1 MAETAI
7 ATRRIDNS
15 KCLNFAGENNCDK
28 VAKYR
33 LNREILRYE
42 KENGVF
48 KRIGFYFT
56 LSLILFASGF
66 GVAYYIFTSSQWLES
81 PKEKKLRNQ
90 LERVLAKYEELSKE
104 VEYLNSKMEVLA
116 FRDDSIYRVIF
127 GVPPVDATFREG
139 AYGGVEYARDVLDM
153 PNNEIIASIEQKVS
167 HLKRQVTIQQNS
179 FDELLQ
185 LAHKWKEYWNHVP
198 AIQPVDNKHL
208 KRLASGFGYRIDPIY
223 KVRKFHEGL
232 DFSAPIGTPIYATGD
247 GVVEKVKRSRRG
259 YGKHV
264 IINHGFGYKTLYAH
278 MSKIIVKPGQK
289 VKRGQIIGYV
299 GNTGKSTAPHLHYE
313 VWKNGKKVNPIN
325 YFFNDLTIDQYEEI
339 VQRANSSKYSLD

>member
-1 MAETAI
+1 MVETTI
-7 ATRRIDNS
+7 TTRRIDNS
-15 KCLNFAGENNCDK
+15 EYLNFAVENNRSK
-28 VAKYR
+28 VAKYK
-33 LNREILRYE
+33 LNRETLRYE
-42 KENGVF
+42 REDTFLKKVGL
-48 KRIGFYFT
+48 YFIF
-56 LSLILFASGF
+56 SLILFALGF
-66 GVAYYIFTSSQWLES
+66 GTAYYILTSSEWFES
-81 PKEKKLRNQ
+81 PKEKKLRTQ
-90 LERVLAKYEELSKE
+90 LERVLAKYEELNKE
-104 VEYLNSKMEVLA
+104 VEYLNAKMKSLA
-116 FRDDSIYRVIF
+116 FKDDSIYRVIF
-127 GVPPVDATFREG
+127 GVPPVDATLREG
-139 AYGGVEYARDVLDM
+139 AYGGVEYARNVLDM

-167 HLKRQVTIQQNS
+167 HLKRQVAIQQNS

-185 LAHKWKEYWNHVP
+185 LAQKWKEYWNHVP

-259 YGKHV
+259 YGNHV

-339 VQRANSSKYSLD
+339 VQRANSNKYSLD

>member
-1 MAETAI
+1 MAEATTA
-7 ATRRIDNS
+7 TVRIDNS
-15 KCLNFAGENNCDK
+15 KCLNFAVKNSCVK
-28 VAKYR
+28 VAEYR
-33 LNREILRYE
+33 FNKETLRYE
-42 KENGVF
+42 REDNIFKKIGV
-48 KRIGFYFT
+48 YFT
-56 LSLILFASGF
+56 LSLVLFAFGF
-66 GVAYYIFTSSQWLES
+66 GVAYYIFTSSGWFES
-81 PKEKKLRNQ
+81 PREKKLRTQ
-90 LERVLAKYEELSKE
+90 LERVIAKYEELSKE
-104 VEYLNSKMEVLA
+104 VAYLNAKMEEIA
-116 FRDDSIYRVIF
+116 FKDDSIYRVIF
-127 GVPPVDATFREG
+127 GVSPVDATLREG

-153 PNNEIIASIEQKVS
+153 PNNEIIASIEQKVT
-167 HLKRQVTIQQNS
+167 HLKRQVAIQQNS

-185 LAHKWKEYWNHVP
+185 VAQKWKEYWNHVP

-247 GVVEKVKRSRRG
+247 GTVEKVKRSRRG
-259 YGKHV
+259 YGNHV

>member
-1 MAETAI
+1 MVETAI
-7 ATRRIDNS
+7 TTRQIDNS
-15 KCLNFAGENNCDK
+15 KCLNFVVKNSCNK
-28 VAKYR
+28 VAEYKF
-33 LNREILRYE
+33 NKETLRYE
-42 KENGVF
+42 REDSTL
-48 KRIGFYFT
+48 KRIVIYSTF
-56 LSLILFASGF
+56 SLILLASGF
-66 GVAYYIFTSSQWLES
+66 GVAYYIFTSSGWFES
-81 PKEKKLRNQ
+81 SREKKLRSQ
-90 LERVLAKYEELSKE
+90 LERVLAKYEKLSKE
-104 VEYLNSKMEVLA
+104 VEFLNDKMKEIA
-116 FRDDSIYRVIF
+116 FKDDSIYRVIF
-127 GVPPVDATFREG
+127 GVPPVDAALREG

-167 HLKRQVTIQQNS
+167 HLKRQVAIQQNS

-185 LAHKWKEYWNHVP
+185 LAQKWKDYWNHVP

-208 KRLASGFGYRIDPIY
+208 RRLASGFGYRIDPIY

-247 GVVEKVKRSRRG
+247 GTVEKVKRSRRG
-259 YGKHV
+259 YGNHV

-339 VQRANSSKYSLD
+339 VQRANSSKHSLD